1 MCTHCGGPAHQTE
14 RYPDALCGDCAARA
28 TDLAG
33 RPLRMYN
40 ETLSGGFC
48 ADHADDDTPC
58 PQVTGDGRVLIDGR
72 EYRAAAAR
80 FGGVV
85 VRPPA

>member
-1 MCTHCGGPAHQTE
+1 V
-14 RYPDALCGDCAARA
+14 RYPDALCHACVLRT

-40 ETLSGGFC
+40 ESLSGGFM

-58 PQVTGDGRVLIDGR
+58 NQVTGDGRVLIDGQ
-72 EYRAAAAR
+72 EYRAGEAHM
-80 FGGVV
+80 GGIV
-85 VRPPA
+85 VRPTQ